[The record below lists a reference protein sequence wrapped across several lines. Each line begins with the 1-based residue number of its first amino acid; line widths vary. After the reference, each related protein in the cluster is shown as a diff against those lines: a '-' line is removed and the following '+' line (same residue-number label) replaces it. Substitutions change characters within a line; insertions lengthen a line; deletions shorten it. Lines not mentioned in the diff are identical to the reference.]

1 MMSNPQTKTE
11 IMAGIENVVSSK
23 KIANNTVQYKLTD
36 GTEVIR
42 LHNTDILT
50 KYRNGKIVLN
60 TDGWLTP
67 TTKERLNN
75 YSAVLMPKGYRLG
88 ISQSNK
94 RWTVTIQKYMGTTE
108 EPLYI
113 GGEFIKNYTHQ
124 NWETV
129 SSAQYVDG
137 IEIYRGKITQK
148 YLKKAE
154 RNTKDLDKAEALINK
169 YLKKCK
175 AQFLK
180 EGVPMPD
187 GGDCWYCLMFERDQ
201 AFNGDVVKHNDTNNH
216 LVMHMKE
223 GYVHGAIIYNAL
235 NETGVNA
242 GLYMHI
248 ANQRRGDSHNYE
260 IDTIMRAMRKYLRR
274 RLGVAI

>member
-1 MMSNPQTKTE
+1 MISNPQTKSD

-23 KIANNTVQYKLTD
+23 KIANNTIQYKLAD

-42 LHNTDILT
+42 LHNTDIFT

-67 TTKERLNN
+67 TTKDRLNN
-75 YSAVLMPKGYRLG
+75 YTDALMPKGYRLG
-88 ISQSNK
+88 ISQEKK
-94 RWTVTIQKYMGTTE
+94 RWTVSVQKYLGTTE
-108 EPLYI
+108 EPFYI
-113 GGEFIKNYTHQ
+113 NGEFIKNYTHE

-129 SSAQYVDG
+129 SNAPFVDG
-137 IEIYRGKITQK
+137 IEIYRGKIPQK

-154 RNTKDLDKAEALINK
+154 RNIKDLNKAEALIEK

-175 AQFLK
+175 DQFQK
-180 EGVPMPD
+180 NGVPLPD

-201 AFNGDVVKHNDTNNH
+201 PFDGNVVKHNDTNNH

-223 GYVHGAIIYNAL
+223 GYIHGAIIYNAL
-235 NETGVNA
+235 NEAGYNA
-242 GLYMHI
+242 GFYMQM
-248 ANQRRGDSHNYE
+248 ANHERTGKNYE
-260 IDTIMRAMRKYLRR
+260 IDTIIRSMRKYLRR